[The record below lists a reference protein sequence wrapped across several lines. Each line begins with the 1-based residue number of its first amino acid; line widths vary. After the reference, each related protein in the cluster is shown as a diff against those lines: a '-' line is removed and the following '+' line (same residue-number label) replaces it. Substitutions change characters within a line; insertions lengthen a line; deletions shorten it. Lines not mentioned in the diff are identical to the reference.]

1 MNRREQRTRPNTV
14 TRTYPIY
21 TISTSELTDDDD
33 DNQSIIEIKPIKRYR
48 HHRKQP
54 LRVERQ
60 ESIVPTVVTGN
71 RKPQLIQ
78 VVSKRKQ
85 KSATIQTDEIPA
97 ILSATET
104 NEKSSKKKST
114 ICNHRCLRIFAL
126 ILAIFIL
133 IISLLLLAFSLNL
146 LVNPNMTKIR
156 SVAIVYSQALPS
168 SGFTGKGPTETLL
181 VTAIIGIVISTII
194 LIISVFTIICLIC
207 IKFRYYGFF
216 FCIGPILLIILFLI
230 LIGFAIFVMITGD
243 TELQRL
249 ASSTKTT
256 VYYYYNSTSTTLVR
270 DGWDFVQY
278 YFSCCGV
285 KDNNT
290 DWYPAPS
297 TGWKYNSQ
305 LPRSCCGY
313 DSNDAGHAGR
323 IFVGTDVPTLTGIC
337 YYGDIGQPTCYDS
350 IKTNLLITVLVFL
363 IGLALIV
370 LVLAILFIILI
381 FIYRTIHH
389 RVENSIEK

>member
-1 MNRREQRTRPNTV
+1 
-14 TRTYPIY
+14 
-21 TISTSELTDDDD
+21 
-33 DNQSIIEIKPIKRYR
+33 
-48 HHRKQP
+48 
-54 LRVERQ
+54 
-60 ESIVPTVVTGN
+60 
-71 RKPQLIQ
+71 
-78 VVSKRKQ
+78 
-85 KSATIQTDEIPA
+85 
-97 ILSATET
+97 
-104 NEKSSKKKST
+104 KKKST
-114 ICNHRCLRIFAL
+114 ICNHRCLRIFTI
-126 ILAIFIL
+126 ILGIFIL

-146 LVNPNMTKIR
+146 LLNPNMTKIR
-156 SVAIVYSQALPS
+156 TVAIMYPQALPS
-168 SGFTGKGPTETLL
+168 SGFTGKGPTDTLL
-181 VTAIIGIVISTII
+181 ITAIIGIIISIII
-194 LIISVFTIICLIC
+194 LIISIFTIICLIC
-207 IKFRYYGFF
+207 IKFRYYGFC

-230 LIGFAIFVMITGD
+230 LIGFAIFVIIVGD

-290 DWYPAPS
+290 DWYPTPT

-313 DSNDAGHAGR
+313 DPNDAGHAGR
-323 IFVGTDVPTLTGIC
+323 IFVGNNVPALDGIC

-363 IGLALIV
+363 ISLALII
-370 LVLAILFIILI
+370 LVLAILFIIVI

-389 RVENSIEK
+389 RVENSIVK

>member
-1 MNRREQRTRPNTV
+1 MNRRERRTRPNKV

-21 TISTSELTDDDD
+21 TISSLELSNDDDD
-33 DNQSIIEIKPIKRYR
+33 ESIIEIKPIKRYR
-48 HHRKQP
+48 RHRKQP
-54 LRVERQ
+54 LRVELQ
-60 ESIVPTVVTGN
+60 ESIDQSIVTDN
-71 RKPQLIQ
+71 QKSQIIQ
-78 VVSKRKQ
+78 VVPKRKQ
-85 KSATIQTDEIPA
+85 KSTTIQTDEIPTV
-97 ILSATET
+97 LSAKEK

-114 ICNHRCLRIFAL
+114 ICNHRCLRIFSL

-133 IISLLLLAFSLNL
+133 IISLLLLAFSINL

-156 SVAIVYSQALPS
+156 SVAIVYPQAIPS
-168 SGFTGKGPTETLL
+168 SGFTGKGPTDTLI
-181 VTAIIGIVISTII
+181 VTAIIGIIISSII

-230 LIGFAIFVMITGD
+230 LIGFAIFIGIIGD

-249 ASSTKTT
+249 AYSTRTT

-323 IFVGTDVPTLTGIC
+323 IFVGTDVPTLIGIC

-350 IKTNLLITVLVFL
+350 IKTNLLVTVLVFL
-363 IGLALIV
+363 IGLAFIV

-389 RVENSIEK
+389 RVENPIKK